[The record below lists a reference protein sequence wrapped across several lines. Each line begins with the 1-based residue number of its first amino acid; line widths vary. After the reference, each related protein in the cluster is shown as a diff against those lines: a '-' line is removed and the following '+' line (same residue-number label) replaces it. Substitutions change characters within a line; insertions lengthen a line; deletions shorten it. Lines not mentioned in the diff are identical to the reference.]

1 MIPSRSPWRIPVML
15 FFLLTSCT
23 FPVFNRNN
31 PGGATPTPTSPI
43 LPNQPT
49 FTPTSAP
56 TPTPTPEARIATGDL
71 ALLQGET
78 DRARSEY
85 RSGSAGS
92 QDIEIQAAAL
102 LGIGRSF
109 IIDREFDQAIETF
122 NALVHE
128 HPENRALPN
137 AYYFLAQAY
146 LEQQEYTL
154 AAGALAKYSELKPGI
169 IDDVIQTQRGDALVS
184 GADYAGAILAY
195 EAAIDAGPASVGA
208 LKLKIGQAYAYQ
220 EDHTNAVR
228 TFLEV
233 IETGDNDFQR
243 AQANLLAG
251 QSYLALGFPEQA
263 YARYADS
270 VAKYPTSYDTYS
282 GLVALV
288 NAGVPVNDLDRGMVD
303 YYAGQYGYANEAL
316 LRYLNANPDHPA
328 IAHDLRALS
337 LRALDEPQA
346 AIAEWQALIA
356 DHSDDE
362 LWSSAWN
369 EIAYTQWAWLDQF
382 DQAAETLLSLVALVP
397 NGPDAADALFNAG
410 RILERGGRL
419 TRAASIWERLIDEYP
434 EAEVTP
440 RGHLLAGVTLFR
452 LGQYDQ
458 ALTVFQRNA
467 VLGVNPEDQAAALL
481 WVGKTQQAMGD
492 AAAARQTWQQAAVL
506 DPTGY
511 YSVRSAELA
520 GGQSV
525 LHEPLQFSLGVDF
538 AGERADAE
546 DWLTGAF
553 SLPAGTDFSSLADL
567 GADANFQRGQALWEI
582 GLYKAARDEFEILRL
597 KLEQDP
603 LNTYRL
609 MNHLLSLGAYR
620 PAIFASRQILTLAGM
635 NDTQTVDAPVYF
647 NHIRFGAYYRELVV
661 EEANRVNLH
670 PLLLLSVIRQES
682 FFEGFVSSGANARG
696 LMQIVPATGQDLV
709 NQYNWPPNYTA
720 DDLLNPAV
728 NLRLGARY
736 LSNQRDFFGDI
747 YVALAAYN
755 GGPGNANIW
764 RELSGNDPDLFLEV
778 IRFDETRTYIR
789 QIAEFM
795 NLYRQ
800 FYSQP

>member
-1 MIPSRSPWRIPVML
+1 MIQFRTSWRIAVIL
-15 FFLLTSCT
+15 VLLLSSCS
-23 FPVFNRNN
+23 FPTINRKN
-31 PGGATPTPTSPI
+31 PDGTTATPTSPI
-43 LPNQPT
+43 VPNQPT
-49 FTPTSAP
+49 VMPTSAP

-78 DRARSEY
+78 ERARSEY
-85 RSGSAGS
+85 RSGSAGT

-102 LGIGRSF
+102 LGIGRSY
-109 IIDREFDQAIETF
+109 IIDREFDQAIESL
-122 NALVHE
+122 NALIHE
-128 HPENRALPN
+128 HPENRSLAN

-146 LEQQEYTL
+146 LERQEYVL
-154 AAGALAKYSELKPGI
+154 AANALSKYVELKPGI
-169 IDDVIQTQRGDALVS
+169 IDEVIQTQRGDALAT
-184 GADYAGAILAY
+184 GADYAGAITAY
-195 EAAIDAGPASVGA
+195 EAAIQAKPPSVGA
-208 LKLKIGQAYAYQ
+208 LKLKIGQAYASQ
-220 EDHTNAVR
+220 GDDTNAVR
-228 TFLEV
+228 TFLDV

-263 YARYADS
+263 YARYQDS

-288 NAGVPVNDLDRGMVD
+288 NTGVPVNDLDRGIVD

-316 LRYLNANPDHPA
+316 LRYLNTNPDHPA
-328 IAHDLRALS
+328 VAHDLRARS

-346 AIAEWQALIA
+346 AIAEWQRLIA

-362 LWSSAWN
+362 LWSDAWN
-369 EIAYTQWAWLDQF
+369 EVAYTQWAWLDQY
-382 DQAAETLLSLVALVP
+382 DQGAETLLSLVALVP
-397 NGPDAADALFNAG
+397 NAPYTADALYNAG

-419 TRAASIWERLIDEYP
+419 TRAASIWERLINEYP
-434 EAEVTP
+434 AAAVTP
-440 RGHLLAGVTLFR
+440 RGHLLAGVTLYR
-452 LGQYDQ
+452 LGQYDK
-458 ALTVFQRNA
+458 ALTLFQRNA
-467 VLGVNPEDQAAALL
+467 VLGVTPEDQTAALL
-481 WVGKTQQAMGD
+481 WVGKTQQALGD
-492 AAAARQTWQQAAVL
+492 SAAARQTWQQAAVL

-511 YSVRSAELA
+511 YSQRSAELA
-520 GGQSV
+520 QGQPV
-525 LHEPLQFSLGVDF
+525 LHEPRQFSLGVDF

-546 DWLTGAF
+546 DWLQVTF
-553 SLPAGTDFSSLADL
+553 SLPAETNFSSLADL
-567 GADANFQRGQALWEI
+567 GADVNFLRGQALWEI
-582 GLYKAARDEFEILRL
+582 GLYQQARGEFETLRMT
-597 KLEQDP
+597 LEQDP

-620 PAIFASRQILTLAGM
+620 SAVFASRQILTLAGM
-635 NDTQTVDAPVYF
+635 NDAQTLDAPVYF

-682 FFEGFVSSGANARG
+682 FFEGFVSSGADARG
-696 LMQIVPATGQDLV
+696 LMQIMPATGRDLV
-709 NQYNWPPNYTA
+709 NQYNWPPDYTT

-736 LSNQRDFFGDI
+736 LSNQRDYFGDI

-764 RELSGNDPDLFLEV
+764 QALAGNDPDVFLEV
-778 IRFDETRTYIR
+778 VRYDETRTYIR

>member
-1 MIPSRSPWRIPVML
+1 MIPFRSPWRIAVIL
-15 FFLLTSCT
+15 VFLLTSCS

-31 PGGATPTPTSPI
+31 PDGATTTPTSLIP
-43 LPNQPT
+43 PNQPT
-49 FTPTSAP
+49 ATPTSAP

-78 DRARSEY
+78 ERARSEY
-85 RSGSAGS
+85 RNGSADS

-109 IIDREFDQAIETF
+109 IIDREFGQAIETF
-122 NALVHE
+122 NALIHE

-146 LEQQEYTL
+146 LERQEYAL
-154 AAGALAKYSELKPGI
+154 AADALAKYSELKLGI

-195 EAAIDAGPASVGA
+195 EAAIQASPASIGA
-208 LKLKIGQAYAYQ
+208 LKLKIGQAYASQ

-251 QSYLALGFPEQA
+251 ASYLALGFPEQA

-270 VAKYPTSYDTYS
+270 VAKFPTSYDTYS

-288 NAGVPVNDLDRGMVD
+288 NAGVPVNDLDRGIVD

-328 IAHDLRALS
+328 IAHDLRARS

-356 DHSDDE
+356 DHSNDE

-382 DQAAETLLSLVALVP
+382 DQGAETLLSLVALVP
-397 NGPDAADALFNAG
+397 NGPDAADAMFNAG

-419 TRAASIWERLIDEYP
+419 SRAASIWERLIDEYP
-434 EAEVTP
+434 EAEVAP

-452 LGQYDQ
+452 LGQFDQ
-458 ALTVFQRNA
+458 ALTLFQRNA

-481 WVGKTQQAMGD
+481 WVGKTQQALGD
-492 AAAARQTWQQAAVL
+492 ATAARQTWQQAAVL

-520 GGQSV
+520 GGLPV
-525 LHEPLQFSLGVDF
+525 LHEPFQFSLGVDF
-538 AGERADAE
+538 AGERAEAE
-546 DWLTGAF
+546 DWLEVNF
-553 SLPAGTDFSSLADL
+553 SLPAGTDFSGLADL
-567 GADANFQRGQALWEI
+567 GADVNFQRGQALWEI
-582 GLYKAARDEFEILRL
+582 GLYQAARDEFEILRL

-620 PAIFASRQILTLAGM
+620 PAIFASRQILTLAGL
-635 NDTQTVDAPVYF
+635 NDTQTLDAPVYF

-696 LMQIVPATGQDLV
+696 LMQIIPATGQELV
-709 NQYNWPPNYTA
+709 NQYNWPPNYTT
-720 DDLLNPAV
+720 DDLFNPAV

-736 LSNQRDFFGDI
+736 LSNQRDFFGDN

-764 RELSGNDPDLFLEV
+764 RELSGNDPDLFLEI

-800 FYSQP
+800 FYNQP